1 MKYYGT
7 ESFVNMLSQD
17 ESDSL
22 KKEIPVSCTITLNQR
37 QLCDLEMI
45 LNSSMNPLHGFMSE
59 GDYLSVLENM
69 SLSNSLLWALPITL
83 DVSKEQLD
91 AFGEAKRVGLCDK
104 EGFMLAVM
112 DISSVW
118 KADKEKEAVQIYASN
133 DMSHP
138 GVNYLFTH
146 TKEYYIGGE
155 ITGIQLPMHYDFE
168 SLRHTPKALREEFKL
183 LGWNNVVAFHTS
195 KPMHRVHHEIT
206 TIAAKSLGANLLI
219 HPVSGVGK
227 PGDLAY
233 YSRVHC
239 YQAILKYYPKYL
251 AMLSLVPQAMR
262 MAGPREA
269 IHNMIVRQNH
279 GCSHFL
285 VGPEHASPPGVRS
298 GNKRFY
304 DRYSSQKMT
313 EEFQNQLDIQ
323 MYPAE
328 ELGYCVNRGSYMPC
342 KKANTEKEVTQ
353 DYTEKDFNNALE
365 HDEKVPLWYSYP
377 EVIQELSKVR
387 LSRKHKGLT
396 LFFTG
401 LSGSGKSTLAKLVYA
416 HFIEQGDRPVTLLD
430 GDVVRT
436 NLSSELGFSKEH
448 RDINVKRIGYV
459 ASEITKNRGV
469 AICAPI
475 APYEIVRE
483 SIRESIEQ
491 YGAFIE
497 IFVSTPLAT
506 CEGRDRKGMYA
517 KARKGIIKN
526 FTGISDPYEE
536 PVNSEITIDTTGLTP
551 VECAQKIMLY
561 LFKEGYIA

>member
-1 MKYYGT
+1 MKYYDK
-7 ESFVNMLSQD
+7 ESFVNMLSME
-17 ESDSL
+17 ESEQL
-22 KKEIPVSCTITLNQR
+22 KKDIPVSCTITLNQR
-37 QLCDLEMI
+37 HLCDLEMI
-45 LNSSMNPLHGFMSE
+45 LNSAMNPLTGFMGE
-59 GDYLSVLENM
+59 ADYLSVLENM
-69 SLSNSLLWALPITL
+69 SLSNSLLWSLPIIL

-91 AFGEAKRVGLCDK
+91 GFKDVRRVGLCDK
-104 EGFMLAVM
+104 EGFMLATM
-112 DISSVW
+112 DITDIW
-118 KADKEKEAVQIYASN
+118 KVDKEKEALKVYATK

-138 GVNYLFTH
+138 GVNYLYTDV
-146 TKEYYIGGE
+146 KEYYIGGE
-155 ITGIQLPMHYDFE
+155 VNGMQLPTHYDFE
-168 SLRHTPKALREEFKL
+168 SLRHTPKALRDEFKL
-183 LGWNNVVAFHTS
+183 LGWNNVVAFHSS
-195 KPMHRVHHEIT
+195 KPMHRVHHDIT
-206 TIAAKSLGANLLI
+206 TLAAKEIGANLLI

-239 YQAILKYYPKYL
+239 YQAVMKYYPKHL
-251 AMLSLVPQAMR
+251 AMLSLIPQAMR

-269 IHNMIVRQNH
+269 VHNMIVRQNH
-279 GCSHFL
+279 GCSHFII
-285 VGPEHASPPGVRS
+285 GPEHASPPGVRS

-304 DRYSSQKMT
+304 DRYSSQRLV
-313 EEFQNQLDIQ
+313 EEFQKQLDIE

-328 ELGYCVNRGSYMPC
+328 ELGYCANRGSYMSC
-342 KKANTEKEVTQ
+342 ATAREEGEQTK

-365 HDEKVPLWYSYP
+365 HDQKVPLWYSYP
-377 EVIQELSKVR
+377 EVIHELSKVR
-387 LSRKHKGLT
+387 LSRKQKGLT

-416 HFIEQGDRPVTLLD
+416 RFIEQGDRPVTLLD

-448 RDINVKRIGYV
+448 RDINVRRIGYV
-459 ASEITKNRGV
+459 ASEISKNRGV

-475 APYEIVRE
+475 APYENTRE
-483 SIRESIEQ
+483 SIRDNIEQ

-497 IFVSTPLAT
+497 IFVSTPLDT

-536 PVNSEITIDTTGLTP
+536 PVNSEITVDTTGLTP
-551 VECAQKIMLY
+551 VECAQKIMIY

>member
-1 MKYYGT
+1 MKYYGS
-7 ESFVNMLSQD
+7 ESFINMLSHE
-17 ESDSL
+17 ESENL
-22 KKEIPVSCTITLNQR
+22 KKEISVNHTITLSQR

-45 LNSSMNPLHGFMSE
+45 LNSGMNPLNGFMCE
-59 GDYLSVLENM
+59 KDYLSVLENM

-91 AFGEAKRVGLCDK
+91 AFSETKRVGLCDK

-112 DISSVW
+112 DITDVW
-118 KADKEKEAVQIYASN
+118 RAEKEKEALKVYSTKDQ
-133 DMSHP
+133 SHP
-138 GVNYLFTH
+138 GVKYLYSH
-146 TKEYYIGGE
+146 VKEYYIGGVV
-155 ITGIQLPMHYDFE
+155 TGMQLPTHYGFE
-168 SLRHTPKALREEFKL
+168 SLRHTPGELRDEFTL
-183 LGWNNVVAFHTS
+183 LGWNKVVAFHTS
-195 KPMHRVHHEIT
+195 KPMHRVHHDIT
-206 TIAAKSLGANLLI
+206 TLAAKEIGANLLI

-239 YQAILKYYPKYL
+239 YQAIMKHYPKHL
-251 AMLSLVPQAMR
+251 ATLSLVPQAMR

-279 GCSHFL
+279 GCSHFI

-298 GNKRFY
+298 GEKRFY
-304 DRYSSQKMT
+304 DRYSSQRLV
-313 EEFQNQLDIQ
+313 EEFQNQLDIR
-323 MYPAE
+323 MYPAQ
-328 ELGYCVNRGSYMPC
+328 ELGYSAEYGRYISCADAGEEGAR
-342 KKANTEKEVTQ
+342 TW

-365 HDEKVPLWYSYP
+365 HDQTVPLWYSYP
-377 EVIQELSKVR
+377 EVIHELSKVR

-401 LSGSGKSTLAKLVYA
+401 LSGSGKSTLAKLIYA
-416 HFIEQGDRPVTLLD
+416 RFIEQGGRPVTLLD

-448 RDINVKRIGYV
+448 RDINVRRIGYV
-459 ASEITKNRGV
+459 ASEISKNRGV

-475 APYEIVRE
+475 APYESVRE
-483 SIRESIEQ
+483 SVRSMTEE

-497 IFVSTPLAT
+497 IYVSTPLET

-526 FTGISDPYEE
+526 FTGISDPYEV
-536 PVNSEITIDTTGLTP
+536 PVNPEIEVDTTGFSP

-561 LFKEGYIA
+561 LFKEGYLA